1 MRPEPHQI
9 EVLRVRLAVDE
20 HEVRLDV
27 AVAMVV
33 PLAGQGVIKVTAG

>member
-9 EVLRVRLAVDE
+9 EVRGVRLAVDE

-27 AVAMVV
+27 TVAMVV
-33 PLAGQGVIKVTAG
+33 PLAR